1 MGRQPRGG
9 LVRKLVAF
17 LEDVMVGTLAEADD
31 LWRFDYDPV
40 WASRADAFDLSPS
53 LPRAQLAHVDGAST
67 RSVQWYS
74 GNLLPEFD
82 ARKVNRIRRWSSPMN
97 ELARGQ
103 IVQGQAALF
112 VATDFHARLS
122 RFPVAAQSF
131 RYKLMRLW

>member
-17 LEDVMVGTLAEADD
+17 LEDVMVGTLAEAND

-53 LPRAQLAHVDGAST
+53 LPRAQLTHVDGAST

-74 GNLLPEFD
+74 GSL
-82 ARKVNRIRRWSSPMN
+82 
-97 ELARGQ
+97 
-103 IVQGQAALF
+103 
-112 VATDFHARLS
+112 
-122 RFPVAAQSF
+122 
-131 RYKLMRLW
+131 